1 MTQSLRSQLFRVVD
15 IETTGLDA
23 RTDAI
28 VELAWAIMTGDGTVA
43 SSKSTLINPRRPIP
57 ADASRIHGI
66 TDSDVAGAPTFEEV
80 IEEHPDLTAPVLPA
94 VCHNASFDSAFLSRS
109 KAFVRGNPRFL
120 CTLRLAENLVP
131 GLPSYRLDFLCD
143 HLGLAPAVGGPAP
156 HRAGGDVALTCAL
169 LKRLIDT
176 YLAQGYGDDI
186 EGLFR
191 MAVIQRMPFGKH
203 QGRRLDE
210 IPPDYIEWLLGR
222 DIDDDLR
229 AGLMAARR
237 GQLPRPSREPSRG
250 PAGRELRASRRRR
263 WWPF

>member
-1 MTQSLRSQLFRVVD
+1 MVD

-43 SSKSTLINPRRPIP
+43 SSNSTLINPGRPIP

-66 TDSDVAGAPTFEEV
+66 TDSEVAGAPTLEEV
-80 IEEHPDLTAPVLPA
+80 INEHPELTTPVLPA

-143 HLGLAPAVGGPAP
+143 HLGLAPAVEASVP
-156 HRAGGDVALTCAL
+156 HRAASDVAVTCTL
-169 LKRLIDT
+169 LKKLIDT
-176 YLAQGYGDDI
+176 YLTQGYGDDI
-186 EGLFR
+186 EELFR

-237 GQLPRPSREPSRG
+237 GQLPRLPSEPSGG
-250 PAGRELRASRRRR
+250 PAGRELPRSRRRR